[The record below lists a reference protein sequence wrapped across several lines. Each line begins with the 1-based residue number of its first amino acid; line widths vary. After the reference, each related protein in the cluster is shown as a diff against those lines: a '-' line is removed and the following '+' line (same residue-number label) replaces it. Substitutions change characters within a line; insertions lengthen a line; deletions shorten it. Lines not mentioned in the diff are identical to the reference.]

1 MRTIIWF
8 FNFWIYLLVI
18 LPKYR
23 KVCKLR
29 EAGDIQA
36 HDEMTRLY
44 VGKWARNM
52 IKMAGGTVEVKG
64 LEHMPATG
72 AVYVGN
78 HIGNFDIPL
87 AMAYLGDDTKPMFAK
102 IELKKMPMIRDWMEE
117 LYCVFVDRKNPRAA
131 VSALNQAAKTV
142 NNGYSMVIFPE
153 GTRSPDGLVKEF
165 KGGAFKIAQK
175 TGAPVVPFAIT
186 GTDKMMPRGSMWIRP
201 ATLTLEVLPPIH
213 TTDFTREDFANLPEE
228 CANRIRK
235 ALHQI

>member
-8 FNFWIYLLVI
+8 LNFWVYLLAI
-18 LPKYR
+18 YPKYR

-29 EAGDIQA
+29 KAGETA
-36 HDEMTRLY
+36 EHDALTRLY

-52 IKMAGGTVEVKG
+52 VKMAGGTVEVKG
-64 LEHMPATG
+64 LEHMPQG
-72 AVYVGN
+72 SAVYVGN

-87 AMAYLGDDTKPMFAK
+87 VMGYMGDDTKPMFAK
-102 IELKKMPMIRDWMEE
+102 MEIKKIPLIRDWMVE
-117 LYCVFVDRKNPRAA
+117 LYCVFVNRDNPRAA
-131 VSALNQAAKTV
+131 VAALNDAAKTV
-142 NNGYSMVIFPE
+142 KNGYSMVIFPE

-186 GTDKMMPRGSMWIRP
+186 GTDKMMARKSMWIRP
-201 ATLTLEVLPPIH
+201 ARLTLEVLPPID
-213 TTDFTREDFANLPEE
+213 TTDFTREDFSNLPEE